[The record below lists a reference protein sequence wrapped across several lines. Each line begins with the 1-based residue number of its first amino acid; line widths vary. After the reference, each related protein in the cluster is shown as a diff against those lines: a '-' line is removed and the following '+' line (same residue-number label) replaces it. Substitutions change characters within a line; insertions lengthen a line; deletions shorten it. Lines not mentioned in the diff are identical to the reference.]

1 MYQLITKDTNFK
13 KMRLYY
19 SEYQEEY
26 AYYFR
31 PVIRTVYVRTVRY
44 YTYGLMEL
52 VGEGIVIR
60 IHPCDIPEGGTFS
73 IQIGDNKIVST
84 SKQDIAR
91 FWKRKLFSNFPL
103 SHFAYN
109 NNDFISRQSKYKQ
122 CLAMLKKLL

>member
-13 KMRLYY
+13 KMKLYY
-19 SEYQEEY
+19 SEYTNNTV
-26 AYYFR
+26 YFH
-31 PVIRTVYVRTVRY
+31 PIIRKLYVRTVRY

-73 IQIGDNKIVST
+73 VQIGDNKIVST

-91 FWKRKLFSNFPL
+91 FWKKQIFRNFPV

-109 NNDFISRQSKYKQ
+109 NYDFTSRINQYKQ

>member
-1 MYQLITKDTNFK
+1 MNIFTKIDRFFHPSKYKDDRITKPLALVKERDYVFVLVLMRNPFYFK
-13 KMRLYY
+13 LDRETLYY
-19 SEYQEEY
+19 LS
-26 AYYFR
+26 
-31 PVIRTVYVRTVRY
+31 
-44 YTYGLMEL
+44 
-52 VGEGIVIR
+52 
-60 IHPCDIPEGGTFS
+60 DIPEGGTFS

-109 NNDFISRQSKYKQ
+109 NNDFISRQSQYKQ